1 MIWGQLSKNLSEDP
15 PPSQAISHAWWSTSV
30 IPTYAGGVRRL
41 PWEKVWDPIWKIT
54 KVKSTGGMVQVLAC
68 LPS

>member
-30 IPTYAGGVRRL
+30 IPTYAGGVA
-41 PWEKVWDPIWKIT
+41 KKIALG
-54 KVKSTGGMVQVLAC
+54 KSVRSYLKNN
-68 LPS
+68 